1 MNLYNL
7 SDQNSLISQYLNEIR
22 DVKIQQDRLR
32 FRTNL
37 KRVSQLMGFEVS
49 KKLNYQS
56 QNIQTPLSTATTKIL
71 NDQIVVAS
79 IMRAGLPMHNG
90 LLEIFDHA
98 ENAFISA
105 YRVENQKDIKVEVE
119 YQSSPDLNGKVL
131 ILADPMIATGNSIV
145 KCLNH
150 LEKYGEASQIFIL
163 GIVASQ
169 IGIERLKKSVG
180 TNVVCYVATV
190 DPELNDHSYIVPGL
204 GDAGDLAYGNKL

>member
-1 MNLYNL
+1 MDLYNL

-37 KRVSQLMGFEVS
+37 KRISQLMGFEVS
-49 KKLNYQS
+49 KKLNYQLR
-56 QNIQTPLSTATTKIL
+56 NTQTPLAPTTTKIL
-71 NDQIVVAS
+71 SDKIVVAS

-105 YRVENQKDIKVEVE
+105 YRIENQKNIKVEVE
-119 YQSSPDLNGKVL
+119 YQSSPDLNDKVVL
-131 ILADPMIATGNSIV
+131 LADPMIATGNSIL
-145 KCLNH
+145 KCLDH
-150 LEKYGEASQIFIL
+150 LKKYGQPSHTFIL

-169 IGIERLKKSVG
+169 HGIEKLKKTTGS
-180 TNVVCYVATV
+180 NCSCFVATI
-190 DPELNDHSYIVPGL
+190 DPELNEKSYIIPGL
-204 GDAGDLAYGNKL
+204 GDAGDLAFGNKL